1 MSGETQRRATAAFLS
16 PIDQSVR
23 ASSLVVQLG
32 SGTVPPNAIPVP
44 SQDPPPETLPRQ
56 VSIPAAARPGA
67 KTVGTFVMDWL
78 AGMLVVNM
86 ALLPVLVAL
95 ALPPLAVALPPPMAR
110 AVDWLADLAVLELTP
125 TPTAVWALAPP
136 AAINAM
142 AVVASSLF
150 MKSPMD
156 G

>member
-32 SGTVPPNAIPVP
+32 SGTVPPNEIPVP
-44 SQDPPPETLPRQ
+44 SQEPPPDTLPRQ

-78 AGMLVVNM
+78 AGMLLVTM
-86 ALLPVLVAL
+86 ALLPVLTAL
-95 ALPPLAVALPPPMAR
+95 ALPPLAVAMPPPMA
-110 AVDWLADLAVLELTP
+110 VDWLDDLAVLELTP

-142 AVVASSLF
+142 AVVASNFF
-150 MKSPMD
+150 M
-156 G
+156 

>member
-32 SGTVPPNAIPVP
+32 SGTVPPNEIPVP

-67 KTVGTFVMDWL
+67 KVVGTLVMLWL
-78 AGMLVVNM
+78 AGTLVFWTM
-86 ALLPVLVAL
+86 AACEEPPLLVDL
-95 ALPPLAVALPPPMAR
+95 ALPPVALPPPM
-110 AVDWLADLAVLELTP
+110 
-125 TPTAVWALAPP
+125 
-136 AAINAM
+136 
-142 AVVASSLF
+142 
-150 MKSPMD
+150 
-156 G
+156 